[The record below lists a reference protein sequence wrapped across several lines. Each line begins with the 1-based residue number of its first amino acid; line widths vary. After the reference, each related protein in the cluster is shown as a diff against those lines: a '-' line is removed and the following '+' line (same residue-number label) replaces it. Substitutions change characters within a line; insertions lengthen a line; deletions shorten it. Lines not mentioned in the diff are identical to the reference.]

1 VCTAPHR
8 DVVYLPPRP
17 EELPELVAVLETWE
31 EDARGSE
38 LAVPVIAG
46 LVHYQLATLR
56 RLI

>member
-1 VCTAPHR
+1 
-8 DVVYLPPRP
+8 VVYLPPRP